1 MTEAP
6 TREILDAYRE
16 HERALTISKTRL
28 GCAIGIVLVPFFTL
42 LDQLVYPQHVPFFFK
57 LRVGCSAVMALLYP
71 LLGTALSRK
80 YFRVQGLVLLALPTI
95 CISWMIYEV
104 GRTDGDIATP
114 YYAGLNLVLMV
125 LAVVLDWVFWQSL
138 VAVVFVIGSYLL
150 AAHLAG
156 PVQYHGWFMNNI
168 WFLTSTS
175 IVIIAGTYF
184 HSKLRFS
191 EFASRYQLDKNREA
205 LAQQNRVLEETLKQ
219 LKETELQLIQTEKIV
234 SLGRL
239 SAGIIHEI
247 NNPLNFATT
256 ALYTLRQQGE
266 RLAREKPADFDEV
279 LQDIN
284 DGLQRVKNIVSDLR
298 SFTHPDSAQ
307 LDEVQLSEVVRTCL
321 RFLVNEWKD
330 KVTVVQSVPDDLFCR
345 ANRNKLMQVFVNLL
359 QNALD
364 ALKHRPASAEPP
376 KIEITG
382 RRDDGKCI
390 VTVRDNGEGI
400 EPQNLAKIFDPF
412 FTTRDVGKG
421 MGMGLSICHRIIS
434 DCHGQISVRSE
445 RGKFCEFIITL
456 PNASAQSIAA

>member
-1 MTEAP
+1 MTETP
-6 TREILDAYRE
+6 SKEIFDAYRE

-28 GCAIGIVLVPFFTL
+28 GCVIGIVLVPFFTL
-42 LDQLVYPQHVPFFFK
+42 LDRLVYEKHAEYFLK
-57 LRVGCSAVMALLYP
+57 LRVACAVLMALLYP
-71 LLGTALSRK
+71 LLGTRLSRK

-95 CISWMIYEV
+95 CISFMIYEV
-104 GRTDGDIATP
+104 GKTDGDIATP

-125 LAVVLDWVFWQSL
+125 LAVVLDWVFWQS
-138 VAVVFVIGSYLL
+138 VAAVAIVITSYLL

-156 PVQYHGWFMNNI
+156 PVRYHGWFMNNV

-191 EFASRYQLDKNREA
+191 EFASRFQLDKNREA

-266 RLAREKPADFDEV
+266 RLAREKPEDFAEV

-298 SFTHPDSAQ
+298 SFTHPDAAQ
-307 LDEVQLSEVVRTCL
+307 LDEVHLAEVVRTSL

-330 KVTVVQSVPDDLFCR
+330 KVEIEQHLSDDLVCR
-345 ANRNKLMQVFVNLL
+345 ANRNKLMQVFVNLV

-376 KIEITG
+376 KIVITG
-382 RRDDGKCI
+382 RREDGKC
-390 VTVRDNGEGI
+390 VVSVRDNGEGI
-400 EPQNLAKIFDPF
+400 DPGNLSKIFDPF

-421 MGMGLSICHRIIS
+421 MGMGLSICYRIVS
-434 DCHGQISVRSE
+434 DFNGKISVRSE
-445 RGKFCEFIITL
+445 RGKFCEFTVTL
-456 PNASAQSIAA
+456 PSINAESIAA